1 VFIRLQVA
9 LDKLLAQNPV
19 ISALRKPGAFL
30 EVALPFCCL
39 GHPVEAG
46 MYGDL
51 QGIVGKS
58 LKEIDGLESKVLENA
73 PSPGETC
80 TD

>member
-1 VFIRLQVA
+1 M
-9 LDKLLAQNPV
+9 
-19 ISALRKPGAFL
+19 
-30 EVALPFCCL
+30 ALPFCCL